1 MAASDCGDHHSI
13 LFQLC
18 NAGTICK
25 SNFCLVFAKP
35 AVIDTTGFSVTMAE
49 APATADLCDAHVGD
63 IASYSS
69 SVVDQGIA
77 LLPDV
82 FR

>member
-1 MAASDCGDHHSI
+1 M
-13 LFQLC
+13 
-18 NAGTICK
+18 
-25 SNFCLVFAKP
+25 
-35 AVIDTTGFSVTMAE
+35 IDTTGFSVTMAE

-69 SVVDQGIA
+69 AVVDQGIA